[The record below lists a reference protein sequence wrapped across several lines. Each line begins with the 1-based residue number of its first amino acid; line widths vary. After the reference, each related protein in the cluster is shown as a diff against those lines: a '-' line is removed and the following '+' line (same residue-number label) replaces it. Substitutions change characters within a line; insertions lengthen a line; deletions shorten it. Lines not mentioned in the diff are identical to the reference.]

1 MGLMEWRAWKLY
13 FEKTEEIRGEEVEAG
28 IDTFYEKIYCEV
40 GLP

>member
-1 MGLMEWRAWKLY
+1 MDHRIV
-13 FEKTEEIRGEEVEAG
+13 EKTEEIRGEEVEAG